1 MVTHDR
7 FHSPWIA
14 TLADGVSSM
23 AVCFLGLQ
31 LLLVL
36 TGTGIAIIYAAMCIA
51 AIAGRRSNASNHAA
65 YRMPFYPFWPVLG
78 LLALAYVLYTSAFD
92 PEVGRPSL
100 IANAVVILVALGYY
114 AVMFR
119 RKGSWTLRDPE
130 QEPHSA

>member
-14 TLADGVSSM
+14 TLAAGAASM

-36 TGTGIAIIYAAMCIA
+36 TGTGIALIYAAMCIA

-92 PEVGRPSL
+92 PDVGRPSL
-100 IANAVVILVALGYY
+100 LANAVVIAVSLGYY
-114 AVMFR
+114 AFMVR
-119 RKGSWTLRDPE
+119 RKGRW
-130 QEPHSA
+130 A